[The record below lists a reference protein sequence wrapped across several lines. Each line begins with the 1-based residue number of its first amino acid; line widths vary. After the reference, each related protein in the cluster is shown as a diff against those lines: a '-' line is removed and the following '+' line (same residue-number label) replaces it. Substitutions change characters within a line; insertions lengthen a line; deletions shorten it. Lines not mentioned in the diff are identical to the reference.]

1 MLRTVP
7 DRGDIIRSLPQHLR
21 DKLFPAP
28 PPPEPLPRKKE
39 LWEKYWDSSGNP
51 TGTPLPDWPQP
62 YTITDSGF
70 KPAESITDIMSGGG
84 LMHPVDTGNRPVD
97 LSGAFTPN
105 VQAPTQQP
113 VAAAPQQV
121 TAHTA
126 SPWSASISDFFN
138 NDNWTRQYK
147 GINPRSGEPI
157 SVGNWYTPGGASAAP
172 ANTAPAA
179 TPVNVVPAAAGGS
192 AINNDPLV
200 QELAE
205 KFRNDE
211 WRGRGPQTIYPVDP
225 VDTQFDPTP
234 LHVDQGQDIT
244 PEEKPPWWNQVGK
257 FLGTTAKNLP
267 DYIPNLATSR
277 PITSTLPPETGATE
291 ALNYQHLPS
300 HIQQLLF
307 ARRAGIGRKGPVDY
321 RELGLRRNDLSR
333 LMRHGG
339 VDPRDWGG

>member
-1 MLRTVP
+1 MLRKVP
-7 DRGDIIRSLPQHLR
+7 DRGDIINSLPPHLK

-51 TGTPLPDWPQP
+51 TGVPLPDWPQP

-70 KPAESITDIMSGGG
+70 KPTESITDIMNPTASGGG
-84 LMHPVDTGNRPVD
+84 LAQV
-97 LSGAFTPN
+97 
-105 VQAPTQQP
+105 PTQQP
-113 VAAAPQQV
+113 AAAAPQQV
-121 TAHTA
+121 TAHTE
-126 SPWSASISDFFN
+126 SPWGASISDFFN
-138 NDNWTRQYK
+138 NDNWTRQYR

-172 ANTAPAA
+172 VNTAPAA
-179 TPVNVVPAAAGGS
+179 APVSVAPAAAGGS

-200 QELAE
+200 QGLAD

-211 WRGRGPQTIYPVDP
+211 WRGRGPQTIYPVDSL
-225 VDTQFDPTP
+225 DTQFEPTP

-244 PEEKPPWWNQVGK
+244 PEEKPPWWNQVGE
-257 FLGTTAKNLP
+257 FLGTTWEGAKKLP
-267 DYIPNLATSR
+267 DYVPNLATSV
-277 PITSTLPPETGATE
+277 PITSTLPPETRAAE

-307 ARRAGIGRKGPVDY
+307 MQDAGIGRKGPVDR

-333 LMRHGG
+333 LMRRGG
-339 VDPRDWGG
+339 MDPRDWGG